1 MFQAENHNAKK
12 KMTSAPAAPPVM
24 KGGVREMV
32 LDFSKKQMG
41 YVELI
46 ASVLLVLGIVFPA
59 NIPVIIR
66 KQASTTVGRL
76 LLFGILFGILTYS
89 TWINGVLFA
98 VFAAVLLSARSPTE
112 GFTSDYSFQIVDDKK
127 KWFVEEALHE
137 NPIAIREEKV
147 DTDAVQD
154 DNQEGRSSV
163 QDSKSTR

>member
-59 NIPVIIR
+59 NIPVVIR

-89 TWINGVLFA
+89 AWINGVLFA
-98 VFAAVLLSARSPTE
+98 VFAAVLLSTRSPAE

-127 KWFVEEALHE
+127 KWFIEEALHE
-137 NPIAIREEKV
+137 NPLGIREEKV
-147 DTDAVQD
+147 DTAAVQD
-154 DNQEGRSSV
+154 DNQAGRSSV
-163 QDSKSTR
+163 QDSKSS

>member
-46 ASVLLVLGIVFPA
+46 ASVVLVLGIVFPA
-59 NIPVIIR
+59 NIPVVVR
-66 KQASTTVGRL
+66 KQASTSVGRL

-89 TWINGVLFA
+89 TWVNGVLFA
-98 VFAAVLLSARSPTE
+98 VFAAVLLSTRSPVE
-112 GFTSDYSFQIVDDKK
+112 GFTSDYSFQLVDDKK
-127 KWFVEEALHE
+127 KWFVEEVLHE
-137 NPIAIREEKV
+137 NPIAIRDEKV

-163 QDSKSTR
+163 QDSKSSR